1 MFTYLLYAMAAAGLA
16 FSWSKDK
23 KKTRQSLK
31 KAWKAF
37 ENILP
42 QFLSIIIFIGLVL
55 STVSTDTISAL
66 IGAESGMLGV
76 ALASAIGSVA
86 LIPGFVAFPLAAS
99 LLENG
104 AGYMQVA
111 ALVSTLMTVGL
122 VAVPLEMEIYGKK
135 LTIVRNVSSFIL
147 SIVIA
152 LVVGGILG

>member
-16 FSWSKDK
+16 FSWSMDK

-55 STVSTDTISAL
+55 SAVSTDTISAL